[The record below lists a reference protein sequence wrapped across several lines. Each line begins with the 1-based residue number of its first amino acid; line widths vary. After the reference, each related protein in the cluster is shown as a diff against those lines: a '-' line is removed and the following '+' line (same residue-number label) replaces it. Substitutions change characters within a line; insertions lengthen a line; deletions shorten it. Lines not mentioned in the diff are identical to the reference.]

1 MHGLFVFKAAVLRK
15 INKAKV
21 DSPFWEKRNQDVKYR
36 KSDRSRNYGLAW

>member
-1 MHGLFVFKAAVLRK
+1 MHGLFVLKAAALRK
-15 INKAKV
+15 INKAE